1 MTTYAEMKAALERAV
16 EERGADFV
24 YPEEWRET
32 RMCRYRLP
40 DGRPGCIVG
49 LAMSY
54 LMPDVVLQEF
64 PRTPSSSPKDPST
77 SGTGRP
83 GTPFSIRP
91 RSPTPEDS
99 LGVFIRTATCGPTAR
114 N

>member
-1 MTTYAEMKAALERAV
+1 MITYAEMKAALERAV

-32 RMCRYRLP
+32 KIRHDTEIHLCRYRLP

-54 LMPDVVLQEF
+54 LMPDVVLREF
-64 PRTPSSSPKDPST
+64 RGAAEALEIVKEPQ
-77 SGTGRP
+77 
-83 GTPFSIRP
+83 
-91 RSPTPEDS
+91 
-99 LGVFIRTATCGPTAR
+99 A
-114 N
+114 